1 MNFSGVLLVIS
12 GPSGVG
18 KGTLCRAL
26 LEEVKD
32 LHISVSMTTRKPRM
46 GEIDGK
52 DYFFVSREEFLERV
66 KRNEFVEW
74 AKVYGH
80 YYGTPWSELKNALES
95 GRDLV
100 LEIDTQG
107 AMQIKKKFK
116 EGVFIFILPPSREEL
131 RKRIIKRGTENS
143 NSVKKRLENFDEE
156 FKYIFEYDY
165 VVIND
170 SIPDAVE
177 KIKSIYLAERCRP
190 HRIIKSWKG

>member
-1 MNFSGVLLVIS
+1 MVIS

>member
-1 MNFSGVLLVIS
+1 MDFDGILLVIS

-18 KGTLCRAL
+18 KGTLCKAL

-32 LHISVSMTTRKPRM
+32 LQISISMTTRKPRQ

-52 DYFFVSREEFLERV
+52 DYFFVSEEEFLERI
-66 KRNEFVEW
+66 KRDEFVEW

-80 YYGTPWSELKNALES
+80 YYGTPWEEVKSALEK

-116 EGVFIFILPPSREEL
+116 DAVFIFILPPSREEL
-131 RKRIIKRGTENS
+131 QKRIIKRGTESS
-143 NSVKKRLENFDEE
+143 NSVKKRLESFDEE
-156 FKYIFEYDY
+156 LKYIFEYDY
-165 VVIND
+165 VVVND

-177 KIKSIYLAERCRP
+177 KIKSIYIAERCRP
-190 HRIIKSWKG
+190 HRIIKRWKG